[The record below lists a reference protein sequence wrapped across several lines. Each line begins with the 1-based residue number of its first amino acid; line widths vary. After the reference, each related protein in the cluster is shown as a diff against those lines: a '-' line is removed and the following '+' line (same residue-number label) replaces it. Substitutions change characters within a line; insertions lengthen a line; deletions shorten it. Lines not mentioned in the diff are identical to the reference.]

1 MKDELRFV
9 FDKNVLISATLFKGS
24 VPRQALELAR
34 RLGKLV
40 MSWPTMAELQAVLG
54 RKRFDKYITEDERM
68 LFLEVLALD
77 VVPIEIIET
86 IADCRDATDN
96 KFLEVAV
103 NGDADGIVSGDGDL
117 LVLNPFRGMPIVTPQ
132 GFLRRTWPSNI

>member
-9 FDKNVLISATLFKGS
+9 FDTNVLISATLFKGS
-24 VPRQALELAR
+24 VPRQALDSAR
-34 RLGKLV
+34 SMGKV
-40 MSWPTMAELQAVLG
+40 IMSWPAMAELQEVLG
-54 RKRFDKYITEDERM
+54 RRRFDKYVSEDERL
-68 LFLEVLALD
+68 LFLELLALD

-86 IADCRDATDN
+86 VTDCRDSKDN

-103 NGDADGIVSGDGDL
+103 NGDADCIVSGDGDL

-132 GFLRRTWPSNI
+132 GFLSRTWPSNI